1 MKLRKYYYA
10 LKPERTYANVM
21 TTAAGFLF
29 ACAWHV
35 NWALLLATLGG
46 TTLVVMSACAANNA
60 TDRSIDLLMPRTRK
74 RATATGEVPVKHVIT
89 IAVIFGLAGMAVL
102 LAYVNVL
109 TALLGLIGYI
119 DYVVLYAWSK
129 RKTPHSTLIGTISG
143 AIPLVAGYTAVTGQ
157 IDATALLLG
166 LVMTFWQMG
175 HFYSIAIFRRKDY
188 AAGNI
193 PVWSVR
199 YGVKNTQKW
208 LLFYV
213 ALYIVAIAGLAAQ
226 VSKGWVLG
234 VLIGLLGIYWLYR
247 GFAGFKALEPE
258 KWARGMF
265 GFSLVVLLAFSA
277 TLALTPLL

>member
-1 MKLRKYYYA
+1 M
-10 LKPERTYANVM
+10 
-21 TTAAGFLF
+21 
-29 ACAWHV
+29 
-35 NWALLLATLGG
+35 
-46 TTLVVMSACAANNA
+46 
-60 TDRSIDLLMPRTRK
+60 
-74 RATATGEVPVKHVIT
+74 
-89 IAVIFGLAGMAVL
+89 
-102 LAYVNVL
+102 
-109 TALLGLIGYI
+109 
-119 DYVVLYAWSK
+119 
-129 RKTPHSTLIGTISG
+129 
-143 AIPLVAGYTAVTGQ
+143 
-157 IDATALLLG
+157 
-166 LVMTFWQMG
+166 
-175 HFYSIAIFRRKDY
+175 
-188 AAGNI
+188 
-193 PVWSVR
+193 R